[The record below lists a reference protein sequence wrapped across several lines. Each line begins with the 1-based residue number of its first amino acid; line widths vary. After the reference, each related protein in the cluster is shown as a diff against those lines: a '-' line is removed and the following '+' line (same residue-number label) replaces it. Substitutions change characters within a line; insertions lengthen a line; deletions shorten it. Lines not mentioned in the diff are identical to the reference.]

1 VKLVGWRSFQLRNE
15 VHVEITSLVGF
26 GVDENTP
33 TADLGTQFDGTSK
46 DVSKKPRPEPASFV
60 LAIHTQPG
68 EQRYRLGVSTDALSE
83 TCWRISRCDARH
95 APRVVRNDLA
105 AAWLSDNHNLGR
117 SRGVRLASMLS

>member
-1 VKLVGWRSFQLRNE
+1 
-15 VHVEITSLVGF
+15 
-26 GVDENTP
+26 
-33 TADLGTQFDGTSK
+33 
-46 DVSKKPRPEPASFV
+46 

-83 TCWRISRCDARH
+83 TCWRISRCDDRH

-117 SRGVRLASMLS
+117 SRSVRLASMLS